1 MCFQY
6 SYEDRYLIDK
16 EFMDKIKEKQRRKIA
31 SFILRIILVPIVIYL
46 SYSIDVTPSETG
58 KLYGLLGLSI
68 LGLMLPIFLVKAI
81 YLGLLCIL
89 KPTVFIVNIIINI
102 LNKFFKL
109 DLPTDSGNQ
118 LATED
123 ELKLLIL
130 VSYIIISSCLLW
142 FTFFEIE
149 NENYRTIIATT
160 VSILYGSAIS
170 KFLEPLL
177 MIAGFDIEVLKM
189 RKKKNDK

>member
-1 MCFQY
+1 M
-6 SYEDRYLIDK
+6 
-16 EFMDKIKEKQRRKIA
+16 
-31 SFILRIILVPIVIYL
+31 
-46 SYSIDVTPSETG
+46 
-58 KLYGLLGLSI
+58 

-81 YLGLLCIL
+81 SLGILFIL
-89 KPTVFIVNIIINI
+89 KLTMLVTNIIIYVI
-102 LNKFFKL
+102 NKLTKL
-109 DLPTDSGNQ
+109 DLPTDSGNE

-123 ELKLLIL
+123 YFKLLIL

-149 NENYRTIIATT
+149 NENYRTIVATT

-170 KFLEPLL
+170 KFLDPLL
-177 MIAGFDIEVLKM
+177 LIAGFDIEILKK

>member
-81 YLGLLCIL
+81 SLCLLCIL

-102 LNKFFKL
+102 LNKLFKL

-142 FTFFEIE
+142 FTFFEIK